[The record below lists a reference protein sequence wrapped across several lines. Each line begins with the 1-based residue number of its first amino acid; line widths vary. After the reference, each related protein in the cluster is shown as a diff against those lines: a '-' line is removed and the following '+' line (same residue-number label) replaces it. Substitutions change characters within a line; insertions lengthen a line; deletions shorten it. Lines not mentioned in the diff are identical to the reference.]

1 MSGKIILIPK
11 TIIYRSAQIDHAD
24 PGLFSFYLEIG
35 GLKAEIKLRKRQ
47 REQVLIRDTQVL
59 SKTTCLLIA

>member
-24 PGLFSFYLEIG
+24 PGLFLFYLEIG
-35 GLKAEIKLRKRQ
+35 GLKAEIKLRKR
-47 REQVLIRDTQVL
+47 
-59 SKTTCLLIA
+59 